1 MVLTYGFQIRYTDLW
16 GEVILHR
23 IIILPCKQQPQL
35 IMFIKQIPQGHCV
48 IVTRFGKPVG
58 VRKSGLNF
66 FIPII
71 DDVANVTELWEGK
84 WQHETNKEGI
94 FIELSEQRT
103 DTEPK
108 RCHTK
113 DNVEITVDCMI
124 RWRITD
130 PIKAVFEVDHLH
142 PTLIDTVLSEV
153 RAAVGSRNLDE
164 VIAQRTG
171 ISDKVVQNV
180 MKTTSRW
187 GIVVSG
193 LEIQGLEVDEKTKE
207 AMLKQMEA
215 ERVSRAIALEAEG
228 KSKAI
233 LMQSTAEKQATITK
247 AQGQA
252 EALRLQAEA
261 ERDYVQKIAEVIGAE
276 AAAKV
281 LLTRQTLEGY
291 ATISSN
297 PADKVYLPNN
307 VRAIIASVKD

>member
-1 MVLTYGFQIRYTDLW
+1 
-16 GEVILHR
+16 
-23 IIILPCKQQPQL
+23 
-35 IMFIKQIPQGHCV
+35 MFFLQIPQGHCV
-48 IVTRFGKPVG
+48 IVTRFRKPVG
-58 VRKSGLNF
+58 VRNSGRNF
-66 FIPII
+66 FIPFI
-71 DDVANVTELWEGK
+71 DDVERVSKAWGD
-84 WQHETNKEGI
+84 ETNKDHV

-103 DTEPK
+103 DTK
-108 RCHTK
+108 RRPCLTK
-113 DNVEITVDCMI
+113 DNVEVKVDCMI
-124 RWRITD
+124 RWRVTD
-130 PIKAVFEVDHLH
+130 PIKAYYEVDHLH
-142 PTLIDTVLSEV
+142 ETLQETVLSEV
-153 RAAVGSRNLDE
+153 RAAIGSRNLDE
-164 VIAQRTG
+164 VISQRTG
-171 ISDKVVQNV
+171 ISEKVVQNV
-180 MKTTSRW
+180 IKTTSRW

-193 LEIQGLEVDEKTKE
+193 LEIQELEVDEKAKE

-215 ERVSRAIALEAEG
+215 ERISRAIALEAEG

-233 LMQSTAEKQATITK
+233 LTQSIAEKQAAITK

-261 ERDYVQKIAEVIGAE
+261 EKDYVQKIAEVIGAE

>member
-1 MVLTYGFQIRYTDLW
+1 
-16 GEVILHR
+16 
-23 IIILPCKQQPQL
+23 
-35 IMFIKQIPQGHCV
+35 MFIKQIPQGHCV

-71 DDVANVTELWEGK
+71 DDVVDVTKVWDGEWK
-84 WQHETNKEGI
+84 HETNKDGI
-94 FIELSEQRT
+94 YIELSEQRT
-103 DTEPK
+103 DTPEKP
-108 RCHTK
+108 CHTK
-113 DNVEITVDCMI
+113 DNVEVRVDCMI

-153 RAAVGSRNLDE
+153 RAAIGNRTLDE
-164 VIAQRTG
+164 VISQRAA
-171 ISDKVVQNV
+171 ISEKVVQNV
-180 MKTTSRW
+180 IKTTSRW
-187 GIVVSG
+187 GIAVSG
-193 LEIQGLEVDEKTKE
+193 LEIQKLEMDEKTKE

-228 KSKAI
+228 KSQAVLK
-233 LMQSTAEKQATITK
+233 QSIAEKQATIIK

-276 AAAKV
+276 SAAKV

-291 ATISSN
+291 TTISSN

>member
-1 MVLTYGFQIRYTDLW
+1 
-16 GEVILHR
+16 
-23 IIILPCKQQPQL
+23 
-35 IMFIKQIPQGHCV
+35 MFIKQIPQGHCV

-71 DDVANVTELWEGK
+71 DDVVDVTKVWDGK
-84 WQHETNKEGI
+84 WKHETNKDGI
-94 FIELSEQRT
+94 YIELSEQRT
-103 DTEPK
+103 DTPEKP
-108 RCHTK
+108 CHTK
-113 DNVEITVDCMI
+113 DNVEVRVDCMI

-153 RAAVGSRNLDE
+153 RAAIGNRTLDE
-164 VIAQRTG
+164 VISQRAA
-171 ISDKVVQNV
+171 ISEKVIQNV
-180 MKTTSRW
+180 IKTTSRW
-187 GIVVSG
+187 GIAVSG
-193 LEIQGLEVDEKTKE
+193 LEIQKLEMDEKTKE

-228 KSKAI
+228 KSQAVLK
-233 LMQSTAEKQATITK
+233 QSIAEKQATIIK

-276 AAAKV
+276 FAAKV

-291 ATISSN
+291 TTISSN

-307 VRAIIASVKD
+307 VQAIIASVKD

>member
-1 MVLTYGFQIRYTDLW
+1 MLFGFI
-16 GEVILHR
+16 EVV
-23 IIILPCKQQPQL
+23 
-35 IMFIKQIPQGHCV
+35 PQGHCM

-58 VRKSGLNF
+58 VRKSGPNF
-66 FIPII
+66 LIPFI
-71 DDVANVTELWEGK
+71 DGVVDVTKTWEGEWK
-84 WQHETNKEGI
+84 QETNKDGI

-103 DTEPK
+103 DTK
-108 RCHTK
+108 RRPCHTK
-113 DNVEITVDCMI
+113 DNVEVKVDCMI

-130 PIKAVFEVDHLH
+130 PIKAIFEVDHLH

-153 RAAVGSRNLDE
+153 RAVVGNRTLDE
-164 VIAQRTG
+164 VISQRAD
-171 ISDKVVQNV
+171 ISEKVVQNV
-180 MKTTSRW
+180 IKTTSRW
-187 GIVVSG
+187 GIAVSG
-193 LEIQGLEVDEKTKE
+193 LEIQELEIDEKTKE

>member
-1 MVLTYGFQIRYTDLW
+1 
-16 GEVILHR
+16 
-23 IIILPCKQQPQL
+23 
-35 IMFIKQIPQGHCV
+35 MFIKQIPQGHCV

-66 FIPII
+66 FIPLI
-71 DDVANVTELWEGK
+71 DDVVDVTKLWDNEWK
-84 WQHETNKEGI
+84 NETNKDGI
-94 FIELSEQRT
+94 YIELSEQRT
-103 DTEPK
+103 DTSEKP
-108 RCHTK
+108 CHTK
-113 DNVEITVDCMI
+113 DNVEVRVDCMI

-130 PIKAVFEVDHLH
+130 PIKAIFEVDHLH
-142 PTLIDTVLSEV
+142 PTLQDTVLSEV
-153 RAAVGSRNLDE
+153 RAAIGKRTLDE
-164 VIAQRTG
+164 VISQRTS
-171 ISDKVVQNV
+171 ISEEVVRNV
-180 MKTTSRW
+180 IKTTSRW
-187 GIVVSG
+187 GIAVSG
-193 LEIQGLEVDEKTKE
+193 LEIQKLDMDEKTKD

-233 LMQSTAEKQATITK
+233 LMQSTAEKQATIIK

-261 ERDYVQKIAEVIGAE
+261 EREYVQKIAEVIGAE

>member
-1 MVLTYGFQIRYTDLW
+1 MLF
-16 GEVILHR
+16 
-23 IIILPCKQQPQL
+23 PQL
-35 IMFIKQIPQGHCV
+35 FLQVPQGHCV

-58 VRKSGLNF
+58 VRNSGLHF
-66 FIPII
+66 LIPWL
-71 DDVANVTELWEGK
+71 DETQDVGEAWGE
-84 WQHETNKEGI
+84 ETCKPLYPGAKEKKDRKYI

-103 DTEPK
+103 NTDSRP
-108 RCHTK
+108 CHTK
-113 DNVEITVDCMI
+113 DNVQVDVDCLI
-124 RWRITD
+124 RWRVTD
-130 PIKAVFEVDHLH
+130 PIKAYYEVDHLH
-142 PTLIDTVLSEV
+142 ETLQETVLSEV
-153 RAAVGSRNLDE
+153 RAAVGNRTLDE
-164 VIAQRTG
+164 VISQRTA
-171 ISDKVVQNV
+171 ISEKVVQNV
-180 MKTTSRW
+180 IKTTSRW
-187 GIVVSG
+187 GIAVSG
-193 LEIQGLEVDEKTKE
+193 LEIQKLEMDEKTKE

-215 ERVSRAIALEAEG
+215 ERISRAIALEAEG

-233 LMQSTAEKQATITK
+233 LTQSIAEKQAAITK

-261 ERDYVQKIAEVIGAE
+261 EKDYVQKIAEVIGAE

>member
-1 MVLTYGFQIRYTDLW
+1 
-16 GEVILHR
+16 
-23 IIILPCKQQPQL
+23 
-35 IMFIKQIPQGHCV
+35 MFIKQIPQGHCV

-66 FIPII
+66 FIPLI
-71 DDVANVTELWEGK
+71 DDVVDVTKLWDDEWK
-84 WQHETNKEGI
+84 NETNKDGI
-94 FIELSEQRT
+94 YIELSEQRT
-103 DTEPK
+103 DTSEKP
-108 RCHTK
+108 CHTK
-113 DNVEITVDCMI
+113 DNVEVFVDCMI

-130 PIKAVFEVDHLH
+130 PIKAIFEVDHLH

-153 RAAVGSRNLDE
+153 RAAIGNRTLDE
-164 VIAQRTG
+164 VISQRSA
-171 ISDKVVQNV
+171 ISEKVVQNV
-180 MKTTSRW
+180 IKTTSRW

-193 LEIQGLEVDEKTKE
+193 LEIQKLEMNEKTKD

-261 ERDYVQKIAEVIGAE
+261 EREYVQKIAEVIGAE

>member
-1 MVLTYGFQIRYTDLW
+1 
-16 GEVILHR
+16 
-23 IIILPCKQQPQL
+23 
-35 IMFIKQIPQGHCV
+35 MFIKQIPQGHCV

-66 FIPII
+66 FIPFI
-71 DDVANVTELWEGK
+71 DDVVNVTKVWDGEWE
-84 WQHETNKEGI
+84 HETNKDGI

-103 DTEPK
+103 DTPEKP
-108 RCHTK
+108 CHTK
-113 DNVEITVDCMI
+113 DNVEVVVDCMI

-130 PIKAVFEVDHLH
+130 PIKAIFEVDHLH
-142 PTLIDTVLSEV
+142 PTLQDTVLSEV
-153 RAAVGSRNLDE
+153 RAAIGKRTLDE
-164 VIAQRTG
+164 VISQRTS
-171 ISDKVVQNV
+171 ISEEVVRNV
-180 MKTTSRW
+180 IKTASRW
-187 GIVVSG
+187 GIAVSG
-193 LEIQGLEVDEKTKE
+193 LEIQKLEMDEKTKD